1 MAKKIRGFSKVTDEF
16 NVNLREYVGLRH
28 VGLTRSLQ
36 HRRYAPQGGTETAV
50 MLDLRASD
58 RRVGE
63 MAQMWRKRAGNGA
76 NKPKNGWYDGTT
88 LVRRIIFRRTFYKQ
102 LIICFL

>member
-28 VGLTRSLQ
+28 VGLSGSLT

-50 MLDLRASD
+50 LLDLRAFD
-58 RRVGE
+58 RRNE
-63 MAQMWRKRAGNGA
+63 ELAQAWRKRAGNGA
-76 NKPKNGWYDGTT
+76 RERGPEMRVRRYEGGTT
-88 LVRRIIFRRTFYKQ
+88 D
-102 LIICFL
+102 

>member
-36 HRRYAPQGGTETAV
+36 HRQYAAQGGTETAGL
-50 MLDLRASD
+50 LDMRAFD
-58 RRVGE
+58 RRIEE
-63 MAQMWRKRAGNGA
+63 MAQVRRKRAGRWRKRA
-76 NKPKNGWYDGTT
+76 
-88 LVRRIIFRRTFYKQ
+88 V
-102 LIICFL
+102 

>member
-50 MLDLRASD
+50 LLDLRAFD
-58 RRVGE
+58 RRGEVSGANSSNGAKERE
-63 MAQMWRKRAGNGA
+63 MAQTHRGRRGRRWG
-76 NKPKNGWYDGTT
+76 DG
-88 LVRRIIFRRTFYKQ
+88 FFSSPQ
-102 LIICFL
+102 NASD